1 MIKAV
6 MFDLDG
12 VLVEAKDWHY
22 ECLNEALRL
31 FGCDI
36 SYKDHLTKFDGIPT
50 KEKLKILNKEN
61 NFPLEL
67 QSIVYKLKQVY
78 TQEYFSS
85 RCFPDFS
92 QQYLM
97 QRLKSKNIKIAVASN
112 SIRATVS
119 KAMENL
125 DLLNFI
131 EFSLSNEDVTKG
143 KPDPEIYTKAIK
155 MLQLKPS
162 ECLIVEDNFNGIKA
176 ALASGANLLEV
187 EKVEDVNYVN
197 VLKRIEEINLKS

>member
-6 MFDLDG
+6 IFDLDG